1 MTKTC
6 LHCGKSV
13 CYTRTPMPKELMNN
27 IEELVCQEYGIT
39 RDYLK
44 AIGRQRKRVEPRY
57 MVWKLLH
64 ENNVSLKEIGRSYKV
79 SYKKPVTD
87 HTTVISG
94 IKRLNDLLSYE
105 DVTISIYNNVKNRL
119 NVQS

>member
-1 MTKTC
+1 
-6 LHCGKSV
+6 
-13 CYTRTPMPKELMNN
+13 MPKELMNN

-44 AIGRQRKRVEPRY
+44 AVGRQRTRVEPRY

-64 ENNVSLKEIGRSYKV
+64 ENKVSLKEIGRSYKV

-119 NVQS
+119 IQ